1 MSILDQFT
9 LIQGFDSSS
18 ASRTDI
24 WEAKDNK
31 TGAPFI
37 FKAFVTQYHVTDR
50 REEKT
55 TADVPLSAD
64 LLLHEL
70 NTYKAL
76 RTALIDNPLINCRNI
91 LCIAGD
97 GEFDAIDLKNFLLK
111 NSTLSSRNIQLNIY
125 NNLLFLLRLSDS
137 HDRKA
142 IDTIVK
148 NPRTIQLGDLQIPFG
163 NVDMIRLDYPIRYH
177 CMITPKIDRQSLSDA
192 IEEGK
197 VINLSNLMR
206 YLFVIAVTILMMSS
220 VGVNQNDL
228 HWGNILLSKS
238 YYGPSPLHKRKYLL
252 IFDDKV
258 LLIDNPRIPILFD
271 FDRAAIQN
279 VRVPDLEAD
288 DMYSMGGNCP
298 NFHRKR
304 DFLKFLCCIWHYCN
318 ILQKR
323 DPAAQTVQKEI
334 MNTLV
339 FSESIR
345 SAITSSHRACW
356 LTSAENQ
363 NISILCM
370 SEALD
375 KGMTSV
381 LDIIRWVERKA
392 NFISCTVNEL
402 VAFPKQKAL
411 SIGRTRVQTLIRE
424 FSEDL
429 TAEQLSSPQL
439 LEQVVRAN
447 IQFIN
452 LRKKFNVSSERKRF
466 LNLLTTS
473 VVKSIQG
480 MRS

>member
-1 MSILDQFT
+1 MSILENFA
-9 LIQGFDSSS
+9 LVQGYDSSS

-24 WEAKDNK
+24 WEARDKKTDNV
-31 TGAPFI
+31 FI
-37 FKAFVTQYHVTDR
+37 FKTFITQFYSTDR
-50 REEKT
+50 RTEKT
-55 TADVPLSAD
+55 SEDTPLSAD

-76 RTALIDNPLINCRNI
+76 RSALIDNPLINCRNI

-97 GEFDAIDLKNFLLK
+97 GQFSALDLKEFLET
-111 NSTLSSRNIQLNIY
+111 NTNLSSRNIQLNIY

-137 HDRKA
+137 HERKA
-142 IDTIVK
+142 IDTVVK
-148 NPRTIQLGDLQIPFG
+148 TPKPVTLKDLQIPFG

-177 CMITPKIDRQSLSDA
+177 CMITPKIDRESLSDA

-197 VINLSNLMR
+197 VINLNNLMR

-228 HWGNILLSKS
+228 HWGNILLSKN

-252 IFDDKV
+252 IYDDKV
-258 LLIDNPRIPILFD
+258 LLVDNPRIPILFD

-288 DMYSMGGNCP
+288 DMYSVGGNCP
-298 NFHRKR
+298 KFHRKR

-323 DPAAQTVQKEI
+323 DPAARSIQDEI
-334 MNTLV
+334 MTKLI
-339 FSESIR
+339 FHDTIR
-345 SAITSSHRACW
+345 SAIKSSHRACW
-356 LTSAENQ
+356 LTSEDN
-363 NISILCM
+363 NISVLCM
-370 SEALD
+370 SEILD
-375 KGMTSV
+375 KGMISI
-381 LDIIRWVERKA
+381 LDIIRWVEQKA

-402 VAFPKQKAL
+402 VAFPKQKA
-411 SIGRTRVQTLIRE
+411 SSMGKSKVRTLIQA

-429 TAEQLSSPQL
+429 TAEQLSSPEK
-439 LEQVVRAN
+439 LEDVIRAN

-452 LRKKFNVSSERKRF
+452 LRKKFNVSTERKRF
-466 LNLLTTS
+466 LELLTKS
-473 VVKSIQG
+473 VFQSIQSI
-480 MRS
+480 RS